1 MSHCSSWKIKGISLV
16 TALFFTLVGF
26 QKSASAQDGEKL
38 FKANC
43 ASCHHPVKLVVGP
56 ALQGVQKR
64 WADAGAADKIYE
76 WVQNPKK
83 VLDSGLPYVKNL
95 VEQHNAKNVPLM
107 TAQAV
112 SKDEIDAIFKYVEE
126 YKGGGGPTTVAQA
139 HPASYYDEMYASENE
154 GSGIWLWLIVLG
166 VIFTI
171 LAFGIGGVKKQLT
184 RAQLDKLGKP
194 EPEKYTYMGE
204 ARSWMSKNRKLT
216 SVIGLVLVF
225 MLLSA
230 GWYSLKE
237 IGVYEGYKPKQP
249 IWFSHEVHAGI
260 NKINCQYCH
269 STVEKSRHAS
279 LPAPMVCMNCHKGVQ
294 EGTITGKEEIAK
306 IYKAVGFDPASGQY
320 TGKTEPIKWVK
331 VHALPD
337 HVYFNHSQ
345 HVVAGKLDCKQ
356 CHGEMEKIDVARIQ
370 PAAVLNSIE
379 GNIKIEDRPT
389 LTMGW
394 CIDCHKQA
402 KVQMDGNG
410 YYDEMKKRLLKD
422 KKLYQKHLDD
432 ENITVKDI
440 GGWECSKC
448 HY

>member
-1 MSHCSSWKIKGISLV
+1 MSKCSSWKIKG
-16 TALFFTLVGF
+16 FTLIATLFLSFAAF
-26 QKSASAQDGEKL
+26 QNSALAQDGEKL

-43 ASCHHPVKLVVGP
+43 ASCHHPDKLVVGP
-56 ALQGVQKR
+56 ALRGVAKR
-64 WADAGAADKIYE
+64 WADAGVKDEIYN
-76 WVQNPKK
+76 WIQNPKK
-83 VLDSGLPYVKNL
+83 TLDAGIPYVKDL
-95 VEQHNAKNVPLM
+95 VEQYNAKGVALM
-107 TAQAV
+107 TSQAV
-112 SKDEIDAIFKYVEE
+112 SKEDVDAILAYVEAF
-126 YKGGGGPTTVAQA
+126 KGGGGGPKGVAEA
-139 HPASYYDEMYASENE
+139 HPASYFETPTE
-154 GSGIWLWLIVLG
+154 GTGWWLWLVVLG
-166 VIFTI
+166 VIFAI
-171 LAFGIGGVKKQLT
+171 ISISMGGVRKQLT
-184 RAQLDKLGKP
+184 RAQLDRLGKP
-194 EPEKYTYMGE
+194 VTESSSYWGE
-204 ARSWMSKNRKLT
+204 AKLWMWNHKKLT
-216 SVIGLVLVF
+216 SVVGFVLTLMV
-225 MLLSA
+225 LAA

-260 NKINCQYCH
+260 NKIDCQYCH
-269 STVEKSRHAS
+269 STVEKSRTAS
-279 LPAPMVCMNCHKGVQ
+279 LPTAMVCMNCHKAIQ
-294 EGTITGKEEIAK
+294 EGTLTGKEEISK
-306 IYKAVGFDPASGQY
+306 IYAATGFDPATNTF
-320 TGKTEPIKWVK
+320 TGKEKPIQWVK

-370 PAAVLNSIE
+370 PASVLNAIE

-394 CIDCHKQA
+394 CIDCHSQA

-410 YYDEMKKRLLKD
+410 YYDEMKKRLLLD

-432 ENITVKDI
+432 ENITVKDM